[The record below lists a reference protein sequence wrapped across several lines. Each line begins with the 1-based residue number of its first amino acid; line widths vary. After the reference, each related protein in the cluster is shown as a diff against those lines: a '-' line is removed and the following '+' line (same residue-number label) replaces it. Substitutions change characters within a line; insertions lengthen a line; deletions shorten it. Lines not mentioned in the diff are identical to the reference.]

1 MDDGTVRIHE
11 LRLRAPGL
19 SAEEGR
25 VLGNEVV
32 RFLSEALCEGIR
44 YREVAALEVKVNIPA
59 GTPRSDLARIVSR
72 HILGA
77 LR

>member
-1 MDDGTVRIHE
+1 MDDGTVRINE
-11 LRLRAPGL
+11 LRLRVPGL

-25 VLGNEVV
+25 ALGNEVV
-32 RFLSEALCEGIR
+32 KFLSEALGEGIR
-44 YREVAALEVKVNIPA
+44 YREVAALELKVNIPA
-59 GTPRSDLARIVSR
+59 GTPHSDLARIVSQ